1 MATYKVIQ
9 DIEAED
15 KLLGPLSL
23 KQFIFALIAVGFI
36 FLGYVLASKTGK
48 LFAALPVIPFVAIFG
63 ILAAPLGG
71 YQSTDVWLAARIR
84 FFLKPHKR
92 VWFQSEIK
100 NLVNITAPKKIEKLY
115 TDGLNQDQVR
125 SRLKVLADTL
135 DSRGW
140 ALKNADVNM
149 AFEPDYINQSNDRLV
164 STANLPQTMQVV
176 DVTSSDDILD
186 EQSNNVAQ
194 NFTSMVAAAEKAQKA
209 ALLAKINDLR
219 KVTPAEDL
227 NEKKMIDA
235 IVQKKIKNDEIN
247 RELSQAHHKSINP
260 VTITQPVEK
269 IVQQPM
275 TVETKPAIVSEVNTK
290 KIVTHEA
297 PSSQITEANG
307 DVVIKLR

>member
-23 KQFIFALIAVGFI
+23 KQFIFALIAVGFV
-36 FLGYVLASKTGK
+36 FLGYILASKTGK

-186 EQSNNVAQ
+186 EQSNHVAQ

-209 ALLAKINDLR
+209 ALLEKINDLR
-219 KVTPAEDL
+219 KATPVEDL

-235 IVQKKIKNDEIN
+235 IVQKKIKNDEMN

-260 VTITQPVEK
+260 ITATQPVEK

-275 TVETKPAIVSEVNTK
+275 TVEAKPAIVNEVNTK

>member
-1 MATYKVIQ
+1 MATYKVMQ
-9 DIEAED
+9 DIEADD

-23 KQFIFALIAVGFI
+23 KQFIFALIAVGFA
-36 FLGYVLASKTGK
+36 FLGYVLATKTGK
-48 LFAALPVIPFVAIFG
+48 LFAVLPVLPFVAIFG
-63 ILAAPLGG
+63 ILAAPIGG

-92 VWFQSEIK
+92 IWFQSDIK
-100 NLVNITAPKKIEKLY
+100 NLVNITAPKRIEKIY
-115 TDGLNQDQVR
+115 TDGLNQDQIR

-149 AFEPDYINQSNDRLV
+149 AFEPDYINQSHDRLV

-186 EQSNNVAQ
+186 ERSNHVAQ
-194 NFTSMVAAAEKAQKA
+194 NFTTMVAAAEKAQKD
-209 ALLAKINDLR
+209 ALLAKINNLR
-219 KVTPAEDL
+219 QESPIEDL
-227 NEKKMIDA
+227 SEKKMIDA

-247 RELSQAHHKSINP
+247 MELNQAHHKSINP
-260 VTITQPVEK
+260 VIATQPVEK
-269 IVQQPM
+269 IVHQPM
-275 TVETKPAIVSEVNTK
+275 TVALKPAIVNEVNTK
-290 KIVTHEA
+290 KIVTNEA

-307 DVVIKLR
+307 DVVINLR